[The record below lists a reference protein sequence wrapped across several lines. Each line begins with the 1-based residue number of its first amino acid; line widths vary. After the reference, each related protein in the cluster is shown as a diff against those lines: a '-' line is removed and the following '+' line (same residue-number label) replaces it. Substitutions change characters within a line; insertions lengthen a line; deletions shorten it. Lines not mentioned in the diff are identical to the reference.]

1 MGDVAL
7 RCGWNLREMGILLT
21 MPALTAR
28 ARQRKGEAM
37 SQHDST
43 SDRTAE
49 VWSRFMAAALSA
61 APHAPIDKLAAIADE
76 ALAEYRNRVAD
87 SGFEE
92 SAHAPAAPSST
103 TATPFV
109 AHVEGEQVTYEPTA
123 EATDDDI
130 DSPFQPAD

>member
-1 MGDVAL
+1 
-7 RCGWNLREMGILLT
+7 
-21 MPALTAR
+21 
-28 ARQRKGEAM
+28 M
-37 SQHDST
+37 SQQDST
-43 SDRTAE
+43 SDRTRSAE

-76 ALAEYRNRVAD
+76 ALAEYRSRVAD

-92 SAHAPAAPSST
+92 SAHDPTARSST

-123 EATDDDI
+123 GATDDDI
-130 DSPFQPAD
+130 DTPFKPTD